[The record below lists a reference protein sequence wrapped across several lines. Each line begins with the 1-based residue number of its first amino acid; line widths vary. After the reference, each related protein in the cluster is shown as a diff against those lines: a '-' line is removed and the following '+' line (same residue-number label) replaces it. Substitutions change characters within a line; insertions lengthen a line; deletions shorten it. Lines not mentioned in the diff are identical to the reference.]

1 MESNLREAMNFLVQ
15 LADEAREPH
24 VSEIAGKTYCD
35 KNLTRYGKEEIAQ
48 PLTATSLSS
57 LIDYINGKQEELRGS
72 MIIHVESPTKVRLI
86 SGLTK
91 ERNREELFRV
101 TTNPNGFE
109 FDYAYDQ
116 ERFIINMQTAF
127 KQTDETAL
135 ILTVA
140 GNVESKTVANYGD
153 DGTSQ
158 KATIS
163 KGIAGKEDVLVPN
176 PVILRPYRTFLEVE
190 QPESKF
196 IFRIKEGND
205 GQPFFKLIEADGGI
219 WKYEAVASIKE
230 YLQENINPALG
241 ITIIG

>member
-1 MESNLREAMNFLVQ
+1 
-15 LADEAREPH
+15 
-24 VSEIAGKTYCD
+24 
-35 KNLTRYGKEEIAQ
+35 
-48 PLTATSLSS
+48 
-57 LIDYINGKQEELRGS
+57 
-72 MIIHVESPTKVRLI
+72 
-86 SGLTK
+86 
-91 ERNREELFRV
+91 
-101 TTNPNGFE
+101 
-109 FDYAYDQ
+109 
-116 ERFIINMQTAF
+116 MQTAF
-127 KQTDETAL
+127 EQTDETAL

-230 YLQENINPALG
+230 YLMENINPALG